1 MKRLIPSAFLLSF
14 FYLQSFS
21 QSNLVFCY
29 DTAGNQ
35 SARAYGN
42 GQLPSN
48 FCAAYRISENK
59 NEITKNSSDENIDMI
74 EEGSLEEMFTLY
86 PNPTSGNVKLSWQ
99 EEVQDKIYSIELVG
113 MSNPY
118 YRDMKFYKETD
129 WIETDVTKE
138 ITGMYIFK
146 ITLNDGN
153 IVYKKLMKVD

>member
-1 MKRLIPSAFLLSF
+1 MKRLILTAFLLSF

-35 SARAYGN
+35 SARGYDN
-42 GQLPSN
+42 GQLASN
-48 FCAAYRISENK
+48 FCAAHRIPQNN
-59 NEITKNSSDENIDMI
+59 NEITKNSSEEKIDII
-74 EEGSLEEMFTLY
+74 EESSLEELFTLF

-99 EEVQDKIYSIELVG
+99 EEVQDKIFSIELVG

-118 YRDMKFYKETD
+118 YRDMKFYKETV
-129 WIETDVTKE
+129 WIETDITKE
-138 ITGMYIFK
+138 YTGMYIFK

-153 IVYKKLMKVD
+153 IVYKKLVKQ